1 MRHTQVPWV
10 AEKAKLDQGH
20 IEIYSGSILVADVMS
35 DDNSADGNG
44 VLNARL
50 IAAAPELYEDLRALR
65 ARTMALAQALRQK
78 GHSNFV
84 NDWLSDGILDCESIA
99 KAEGR

>member
-1 MRHTQVPWV
+1 MRHTQGPWV

-50 IAAAPELYEDLRALR
+50 IAAAPEMLEVLKAFVFIQTDADLLEHEWEGCSGIDSCVLC
-65 ARTMALAQALRQK
+65 MANK
-78 GHSNFV
+78 
-84 NDWLSDGILDCESIA
+84 IIE